1 MDIEKALNAPL
12 EELHLRTLP
21 GHKKYNYC
29 GPGTDLKR
37 LERGDKG
44 INCLD
49 EVYKQHDIDYDDSDT
64 LADKHVADQKMIEA
78 TEQFPNQ
85 NLTEPEKSRASLRL
99 KRNKKNIRHSLLGP
113 AWKSAQRCI
122 CLNYLP

>member
-29 GPGTDLKR
+29 GPGADLKR

-85 NLTEPEKSRASLRL
+85 NLTEPEKSRTSLRL
-99 KRNKKNIRHSLLGP
+99 KSYNLFFSPSLIVPILD
-113 AWKSAQRCI
+113 KF
-122 CLNYLP
+122 